1 MYHLGALFEDLNVT
15 IYYVRRYRL
24 SDRLLVWRI
33 YLVLSY
39 QTITVSYDRSI
50 SGHFKI
56 VYEYLSTYL
65 PNQT

>member
-15 IYYVRRYRL
+15 IYCVRRYRL

-50 SGHFKI
+50 SGDFKI